1 MLVALICRFLSSDH
15 SRRLGRG
22 MCSNQPANKA
32 VSGLLAKRFLAAATD
47 ENGCS
52 VRMLLVGDDEKLLE
66 SNKKSGLRPHY
77 VYCFMEKRGFKGTL
91 IIMTK
96 FYHADNRDV
105 HQYSQKDMLK
115 KANNLRREIF
125 RRLISLPPVIK
136 NKFDEL
142 CKGLAD
148 RKCGRDSLF
157 YLATQASNA
166 IGGRARG

>member
-1 MLVALICRFLSSDH
+1 M
-15 SRRLGRG
+15 
-22 MCSNQPANKA
+22 
-32 VSGLLAKRFLAAATD
+32 LAKRFLAAATD

-66 SNKKSGLRPHY
+66 SNKKSVLRPHY
-77 VYCFMEKRGFKGTL
+77 VYSWRKEVSKELK
-91 IIMTK
+91 IMTK
-96 FYHADNRDV
+96 FYHANNQDV

-142 CKGLAD
+142 CTG
-148 RKCGRDSLF
+148 
-157 YLATQASNA
+157 
-166 IGGRARG
+166 